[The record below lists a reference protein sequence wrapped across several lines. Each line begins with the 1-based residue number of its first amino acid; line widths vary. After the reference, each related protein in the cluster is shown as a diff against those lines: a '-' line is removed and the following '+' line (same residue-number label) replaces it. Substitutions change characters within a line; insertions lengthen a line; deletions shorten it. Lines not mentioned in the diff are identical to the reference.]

1 MFKFNINFFKK
12 TGYCEISH
20 TIHSKPYIVGLYTTV
35 INSHLHMM
43 YCNLIFKKPYHEAI
57 SRTFLFIS
65 VGFPLFILVQ
75 FSVYSLVPAHFH
87 VSLVMRV
94 WDLGSVLGFGFCF
107 DFAPIIQ
114 GVIKIPLKLHLLY
127 TCIF

>member
-1 MFKFNINFFKK
+1 MFKFNIIFFKK
-12 TGYCEISH
+12 TDYCEISH

-75 FSVYSLVPAHFH
+75 FSVYSLFPAHFH
-87 VSLVMRV
+87 VFPGDESLRFGICFGILVLFSYRV
-94 WDLGSVLGFGFCF
+94 L
-107 DFAPIIQ
+107 
-114 GVIKIPLKLHLLY
+114 
-127 TCIF
+127 

>member
-1 MFKFNINFFKK
+1 MNVHIYVSSRDLHHLLSDTTHICSNQYHFFKK
-12 TGYCEISH
+12 TDFCEISH

-65 VGFPLFILVQ
+65 VGFLLFILVQ

-87 VSLVMRV
+87 VFPGDES
-94 WDLGSVLGFGFCF
+94 LGFGICF
-107 DFAPIIQ
+107 GIWVLF
-114 GVIKIPLKLHLLY
+114 
-127 TCIF
+127 